1 LFLVNTFVQS
11 FVQFITESSGVKWVP
26 GCKNWT
32 SISGQ
37 KHEYHVEHRPL
48 NSLHGTDITYR
59 HRVKKLVDHVKKG
72 GDVDMMEVSPKGEI
86 LDGHHRHKM
95 SLKFHKPT
103 DSVPVQVHTV
113 K

>member
-1 LFLVNTFVQS
+1 MKGFL
-11 FVQFITESSGVKWVP
+11 QFIIETPGVKWVP
-26 GCKNWT
+26 GAKNWT

-48 NSLHGTDITYR
+48 NSLHGTDVTLH
-59 HRVKKLVDHVKKG
+59 HRVKKLVDRVKKSG
-72 GDVDMMEVSPKGEI
+72 EVDMMEISPKGEI

-95 SLKFHKPT
+95 ALKFHKPT
-103 DSVPVQVHTV
+103 DHVPVQVHTV